1 MLTGQTPILVLK
13 EGTKRERGKGALN
26 NNIAAAKAIADAVR
40 STLGPRGLDK
50 MLVDSMGDVVV
61 TNDGV
66 TILKEMDVEHPA
78 AKMLVEVAK
87 TQDQE
92 AGDGTTTA
100 VVLAGE
106 LLKRAE
112 SLIEQNIH
120 PTIISSGY
128 RLASQK
134 ALEVLDSIATPVKI
148 EDHESLRK
156 VAHTA
161 MASKSVSFN
170 RDLLADIS
178 VKAVVA
184 VAEKTDKG
192 HYVDLDNI
200 QLIKKQGGQISD
212 TQLIE
217 GVIVDKEKVHTGM
230 PTRVNEPKVAL
241 LDAALEIKKTEI
253 DAKIEIND
261 PTQLGAFLQEEEN
274 MLKRMVETVKK
285 SGATAVF
292 CQKGID
298 DLAQHYLAK
307 EGIYAV
313 RRVKKSDMEKLAKAT
328 GANII
333 SKVSELTKDD
343 IGHAGLVEE
352 RKIGEDALTFVT
364 GAKGA
369 KAVSILM
376 RGGTEHVLDEIE
388 RSLDDALNVVAVAV
402 EDGRLVVGGGAS
414 AEEIAMKLRDE
425 AAKIGGREQLAFE
438 SFAEALETVPRT
450 LAENAGLD
458 PIDILIELRKAHKA
472 GHKSF
477 GVNLTSGKV
486 EDMVSQNVIEPI
498 RVGRQAIESATDAAV
513 MILRIDDVIASK
525 SGGGPPGGGPGGPGG
540 MGGGMGGMGGMG
552 GGDFGDD

>member
-13 EGTKRERGKGALN
+13 EGTKREKGRGALS
-26 NNIAAAKAIADAVR
+26 NNIQAAKAIADSVR

-100 VVLAGE
+100 VILAGE

-112 SLIEQNIH
+112 ELIEQNIH
-120 PTIISSGY
+120 PTIISQGY
-128 RLASQK
+128 RLAATKS
-134 ALEVLDSIATPVKI
+134 LELLQQDSHPVAIA
-148 EDHESLRK
+148 DHDTLQRIAVTS
-156 VAHTA
+156 
-161 MASKSVSFN
+161 MSSKSVSFN
-170 RDLLADIS
+170 REMLGEIA
-178 VKAVVA
+178 VKAVTA
-184 VAEKTDKG
+184 VAEKKG
-192 HYVDLDNI
+192 SAYNVDLDNI
-200 QLIKKQGGQISD
+200 QLIKKQGGSMAD

-217 GVIVDKEKVHTGM
+217 GVIVDKEKVHSGM
-230 PTRVNEPKVAL
+230 PSRVENPKIAL

-261 PTQLGAFLQEEEN
+261 PNQLNAFLQEEEN
-274 MLKRMVETVKK
+274 MLRRMVDQVKK
-285 SGATAVF
+285 SGANVVL

-298 DLAQHYLAK
+298 DLAQHFLAK

-328 GANII
+328 GANVV
-333 SKVSELTKDD
+333 SKVSELTPEDV
-343 IGHAGLVEE
+343 GTAGAVEE

-364 GAKGA
+364 GAKKA
-369 KAVSILM
+369 RAVSILI
-376 RGGTEHVLDEIE
+376 RGGTEHVIDEIE

-402 EDGRLVVGGGAS
+402 EDGRYVFGGGAT
-414 AEEIAMKLRDE
+414 AVELAMRLRDE
-425 AAKIGGREQLAFE
+425 AAKVGGREQIAFE
-438 SFAEALETVPRT
+438 SFADALETVPRT

-472 GHKSF
+472 GQKMA
-477 GVNLTSGKV
+477 GVNVHSGKV
-486 EDMVSQNVIEPI
+486 DNMQTLNVIEPI

-525 SGGGPPGGGPGGPGG
+525 SSPPPSGGPGGGP
-540 MGGGMGGMGGMG
+540 GGGMGGMGGMG

>member
-1 MLTGQTPILVLK
+1 MMAGNTPILVLR
-13 EGTKRERGKGALN
+13 EGTKREKGRGALN
-26 NNIAAAKAIADAVR
+26 NNIQAAKAIADAVR

-120 PTIISSGY
+120 PTIISQGY
-128 RLASQK
+128 RLASSK
-134 ALEVLDSIATPVKI
+134 ALHILNEVSHPVTINDKETLLRIAIT
-148 EDHESLRK
+148 S
-156 VAHTA
+156 

-170 RDLLADIS
+170 RDQLAEIA
-178 VKAVVA
+178 VKAVSA
-184 VAEKTDKG
+184 VAEKKG
-192 HYVDLDNI
+192 EGYYVDLDNI

-217 GVIVDKEKVHTGM
+217 GVIVDKEKVHAGM
-230 PTRVNEPKVAL
+230 PTRVENPKIAL

-261 PTQLGAFLQEEEN
+261 PTQLNAFLQEEEN
-274 MLKRMVETVKK
+274 MLRRMVDQVKK
-285 SGATAVF
+285 SGANVVL

-328 GANII
+328 GANIV
-333 SKVSELTKDD
+333 SKVSELTPQDV
-343 IGHAGLVEE
+343 GTAGLVEE

-364 GAKGA
+364 GAKKA
-369 KAVSILM
+369 RAVSILM

-402 EDGRLVVGGGAS
+402 EDGKFVYGGGATA
-414 AEEIAMKLRDE
+414 AELALQLRDE
-425 AAKIGGREQLAFE
+425 AAKIGGREQIAFE
-438 SFAEALETVPRT
+438 SFAEALETIPRT

-458 PIDILIELRKAHKA
+458 PIDILIELRKAHKG
-472 GHKSF
+472 GHKNS
-477 GVNLTSGKV
+477 GVNVTAGKV
-486 EDMVSQNVIEPI
+486 DDMSGQHVVEPI

-525 SGGGPPGGGPGGPGG
+525 SSPPPSGGPGGPGG
-540 MGGGMGGMGGMG
+540 PGGMGGMGGMG
-552 GGDFGDD
+552 GGDFGED

>member
-1 MLTGQTPILVLK
+1 MLTGQTPILVLR
-13 EGTKRERGKGALN
+13 EGTKREKGRGALA
-26 NNIAAAKAIADAVR
+26 NNIQAAKAIADAVR

-112 SLIEQNIH
+112 GLTEQNIH
-120 PTIISSGY
+120 PTIISQGY

-134 ALEVLDSIATPVKI
+134 ALEILTRLSQPLTISDTDTLQQIAVT
-148 EDHESLRK
+148 S
-156 VAHTA
+156 
-161 MASKSVSFN
+161 MSSKSVSFN
-170 RDLLADIS
+170 RDMLGEIA
-178 VKAVVA
+178 VKAITA
-184 VAEKTDKG
+184 VAEKKG
-192 HYVDLDNI
+192 AAYSVDLDNVQI
-200 QLIKKQGGQISD
+200 IKKQGGQISD
-212 TQLIE
+212 TSLIE
-217 GVIVDKEKVHTGM
+217 GVIVDKEKVHSGM
-230 PTRVNEPKVAL
+230 PTRVENPKIAL

-261 PTQLGAFLQEEEN
+261 PNQLNAFLQEEEN
-274 MLKRMVETVKK
+274 MLRRMVDQVKK
-285 SGATAVF
+285 SGANVVL

-298 DLAQHYLAK
+298 DLAQHFLAK

-313 RRVKKSDMEKLAKAT
+313 RRVKKSDMEKLQKAT
-328 GANII
+328 GAHIV
-333 SKVSELTKDD
+333 SKVSELTPEDV
-343 IGHAGLVEE
+343 GTAGLVEE
-352 RKIGEDALTFVT
+352 KKIGDDSLTFVT
-364 GAKGA
+364 GAKKA
-369 KAVSILM
+369 RAVSILI
-376 RGGTEHVLDEIE
+376 RGGTEHVIDEIE

-402 EDGRLVVGGGAS
+402 EDGKYVYGGGAT
-414 AEEIAMKLRDE
+414 AEELAMQLRDE
-425 AAKIGGREQLAFE
+425 AAKIGGREQLAYE
-438 SFAEALETVPRT
+438 GFAEALEMLPRT

-458 PIDILIELRKAHKA
+458 PIDILIELRKSHKA
-472 GHKSF
+472 GKKSA
-477 GVNLTSGKV
+477 GVNVHLGKID
-486 EDMVSQNVIEPI
+486 DMSQLHVIEPI

-513 MILRIDDVIASK
+513 MLLRIDDVIASK
-525 SGGGPPGGGPGGPGG
+525 ASPAPSGGGGGPGGP
-540 MGGGMGGMGGMG
+540 GGMGGMGGMG

>member
-13 EGTKRERGKGALN
+13 EGTKRERGRGALA
-26 NNIAAAKAIADAVR
+26 NNISAAKAIADAVR

-100 VVLAGE
+100 VILAGE

-112 SLIEQNIH
+112 GLIEQNIH
-120 PTIISSGY
+120 PTIISQGF
-128 RLASQK
+128 RLAAQK
-134 ALEVLDSIATPVKI
+134 ALEVLNQISDGVKI
-148 EDHESLRK
+148 EDHETLKR
-156 VAHTA
+156 VAVTA
-161 MASKSVSFN
+161 MSSKSVSFN
-170 RDLLADIS
+170 REFLAEFA
-178 VKAVVA
+178 VKAVSA
-184 VAEKTDKG
+184 VAEKKDKG
-192 HYVDLDNI
+192 YDVDLDNV
-200 QLIKKQGGQISD
+200 QVIKKQGGQITDS
-212 TQLIE
+212 QLIE
-217 GVIVDKEKVHTGM
+217 GVIVDKEKVHSGM
-230 PTRVNEPKVAL
+230 PPRVEGPKIAL

-261 PTQLGAFLQEEEN
+261 PTQLNAFLQEEEN
-274 MLKRMVETVKK
+274 MLRRMVEQIKK
-285 SGATAVF
+285 SGATVAF

-298 DLAQHYLAK
+298 DLAQHFLAK

-328 GANII
+328 GANIV

-343 IGHAGLVEE
+343 IGSAGLVEE

-364 GAKGA
+364 GAKNA
-369 KAVSILM
+369 KAVSLLL

-388 RSLDDALNVVAVAV
+388 RSVEDALNVVAVAV
-402 EDGRLVVGGGAS
+402 EDGHVVYGGGAA
-414 AEEIAMKLRDE
+414 AEEIALRLRDE
-425 AAKIGGREQLAFE
+425 AAKIGGREQIAFE
-438 SFAEALETVPRT
+438 SFAEALETLPRT

-458 PIDILIELRKAHKA
+458 PIDILIELRQS
-472 GHKSF
+472 HKSGKKF
-477 GVNLTSGKV
+477 HGINVHQGKV
-486 EDMVSQNVIEPI
+486 EDMKALHVVEPI

-525 SGGGPPGGGPGGPGG
+525 STSPPSGGPGGGGGPGG
-540 MGGGMGGMGGMG
+540 MGGGG
-552 GGDFGDD
+552 GGDFGED

>member
-1 MLTGQTPILVLK
+1 MMAGNTPILVLR
-13 EGTKRERGKGALN
+13 EGTKREKGRGALT
-26 NNIAAAKAIADAVR
+26 NNIQAAKAIADAVR

-112 SLIEQNIH
+112 SLVEQNIH
-120 PTIISSGY
+120 PTIISQGY
-128 RLASQK
+128 RMASRK
-134 ALEVLDSIATPVKI
+134 ALEILQSVSQPVGTN
-148 EDHESLRK
+148 DHETLKRIAVTS
-156 VAHTA
+156 

-170 RDLLADIS
+170 REALGDIA
-178 VKAVVA
+178 VKAVSA
-184 VAEKTDKG
+184 VAEKKG
-192 HYVDLDNI
+192 EGMYVDLDNI

-212 TQLIE
+212 TSLIE
-217 GVIVDKEKVHTGM
+217 GVIVDKEKVHSGM
-230 PTRVNEPKVAL
+230 PSRVENPKIAL

-261 PTQLGAFLQEEEN
+261 PSQLNAFLQEEEN

-285 SGATAVF
+285 SGANVVL

-328 GANII
+328 GANIV
-333 SKVSELTKDD
+333 SKVSELTPADV
-343 IGHAGLVEE
+343 GTAGQVEE
-352 RKIGEDALTFVT
+352 RKIGDDALTFVT
-364 GAKGA
+364 GAKKA
-369 KAVSILM
+369 RAVSILI

-402 EDGRLVVGGGAS
+402 EDGRFVIGGGATAS
-414 AEEIAMKLRDE
+414 ELALHLRDE
-425 AAKIGGREQLAFE
+425 AAKVGGREQLAFE
-438 SFAEALETVPRT
+438 SFAEALETIPRT

-458 PIDILIELRKAHKA
+458 PIDIVIELRKAHKG
-472 GHKSF
+472 GHKSA
-477 GVNLTSGKV
+477 GVNVASGKV
-486 EDMVSQNVIEPI
+486 DDMAQLHVIEPI

-525 SGGGPPGGGPGGPGG
+525 SSPPPSGGPGGP
-540 MGGGMGGMGGMG
+540 GGGMGGMGGMG

>member
-13 EGTKRERGKGALN
+13 EGTKREKGRGALS
-26 NNIAAAKAIADAVR
+26 NNIQAAKAIADAVR

-92 AGDGTTTA
+92 CGDGTTTA
-100 VVLAGE
+100 VVLTGE

-112 SLIEQNIH
+112 GLIEQNIH
-120 PTIISSGY
+120 PTIISQGY
-128 RLASQK
+128 RLASKK
-134 ALEVLDSIATPVKI
+134 ALEVLDMIAKPVHI
-148 EDHESLRK
+148 EDHEQLKRI
-156 VAHTA
+156 AYTA

-170 RDLLADIS
+170 RELLGEIS
-178 VKAVVA
+178 VKAITSVA
-184 VAEKTDKG
+184 DKTETG
-192 HYVDLDNI
+192 YSVDLDNI
-200 QLIKKQGGQISD
+200 QLIKKQGGQMSD
-212 TQLIE
+212 TSLIE
-217 GVIVDKEKVHTGM
+217 GVIVDKEKVHSGM
-230 PTRVNEPKVAL
+230 PSRVAEPRIAL

-253 DAKIEIND
+253 DAKIEITD
-261 PTQLGAFLQEEEN
+261 PSQLNAFLAEEEN
-274 MLKRMVETVKK
+274 MLHRMVDQVKK
-285 SGATAVF
+285 SGANVLF

-307 EGIYAV
+307 EGIYGV

-328 GANII
+328 GASIV
-333 SKVSELTKDD
+333 SKVSELTKEDV
-343 IGHAGLVEE
+343 GSAGLVEE
-352 RKIGEDALTFVT
+352 RKIGDDSLTFVT
-364 GAKGA
+364 GCKKA

-402 EDGRLVVGGGAS
+402 EDGRIVVGGGAAAS
-414 AEEIAMKLRDE
+414 EIALHLRDE
-425 AAKIGGREQLAFE
+425 ASKVGGREQLAFE
-438 SFAEALETVPRT
+438 AFAESLETVPRT

-458 PIDILIELRKAHKA
+458 PIDILIALRKAHKSGQKTA
-472 GHKSF
+472 
-477 GVNLTSGKV
+477 GVNVALGKV
-486 EDMVSQNVIEPI
+486 DDMEALHVIEPI

-525 SGGGPPGGGPGGPGG
+525 SGGGGGGPPGG
-540 MGGGMGGMGGMG
+540 GGGMGGMGGMG
-552 GGDFGDD
+552 GGGDFGED

>member
-13 EGTKRERGKGALN
+13 EGTKRERGRGALS

-92 AGDGTTTA
+92 CGDGTTTA

-120 PTIISSGY
+120 PTIISQGY

-134 ALEVLDSIATPVKI
+134 ALEVLDSISSPVKT
-148 EDHESLRK
+148 EDHDTLRK
-156 VAHTA
+156 IAYTA

-178 VKAVVA
+178 VKAVTA
-184 VAEKTDKG
+184 VVEKSDG
-192 HYVDLDNI
+192 ANVVDLDNI
-200 QLIKKQGGQISD
+200 QLIKKQGGSVAD

-230 PTRVNEPKVAL
+230 PTRVAEPKIAL

-261 PTQLGAFLQEEEN
+261 PSQLNAFLQEEEN
-274 MLKRMVETVKK
+274 MLHRMVDQVKK
-285 SGATAVF
+285 SGANVVF

-307 EGIYAV
+307 EGVYAV

-328 GANII
+328 GANIV

-343 IGHAGLVEE
+343 VGQAGLVEE
-352 RKIGEDALTFVT
+352 RKIGEDSLTFVT
-364 GAKGA
+364 GCKKA

-402 EDGRLVVGGGAS
+402 EDGRIVVGGGAA
-414 AEEIAMKLRDE
+414 AEEIAMHLRDE

-438 SFAEALETVPRT
+438 SFAEALESVPRT
-450 LAENAGLD
+450 LSENAGLD
-458 PIDILIELRKAHKA
+458 PIDILIELRKSHKA
-472 GHKSF
+472 GKKTA
-477 GVNLTSGKV
+477 GVNVYTGKV
-486 EDMVSQNVIEPI
+486 DDMLAQNVIEPI

-525 SGGGPPGGGPGGPGG
+525 SGGPPAGGGPGGP
-540 MGGGMGGMGGMG
+540 GGMGGMGGMG
-552 GGDFGDD
+552 GGDFGED

>member
-13 EGTKRERGKGALN
+13 EGTKREKGRGALS
-26 NNIAAAKAIADAVR
+26 NNIQAAKAIGDAVR

-100 VVLAGE
+100 VVLTSE

-112 SLIEQNIH
+112 DLIEQNIH
-120 PTIISSGY
+120 PTLISQGY
-128 RLASQK
+128 RLASTK
-134 ALEVLDSIATPVKI
+134 ALEVLQQISLPVLITDTETLKRIAI
-148 EDHESLRK
+148 
-156 VAHTA
+156 TA

-170 RDLLADIS
+170 SELMADIS
-178 VKAVVA
+178 VKAIVA
-184 VAEKTDKG
+184 VADKKGAG
-192 HYVDLDNI
+192 HFVDLDNV
-200 QLIKKQGGQISD
+200 QVIKKQGGSMAD
-212 TQLIE
+212 TTLIE
-217 GVIVDKEKVHTGM
+217 GIIVDKEKVHSGM
-230 PTRVNEPKVAL
+230 PTRVENPRIAL

-261 PTQLGAFLQEEEN
+261 PAQLNAFLGEEEN
-274 MLKRMVETVKK
+274 MLHRMVDQVKK
-285 SGATAVF
+285 SGANVVL

-298 DLAQHYLAK
+298 DLAQHFLAK

-328 GANII
+328 GANIV
-333 SKVSELTKDD
+333 SKVSELSAEDVGT
-343 IGHAGLVEE
+343 AGLVEE
-352 RKIGEDALTFVT
+352 RKIGDDALTFVT
-364 GAKGA
+364 GAKKA
-369 KAVSILM
+369 RAVSILI
-376 RGGTEHVLDEIE
+376 RGGTEHVIDEIE

-402 EDGRLVVGGGAS
+402 EDGRYVIGGGA
-414 AEEIAMKLRDE
+414 AAIEIAMHLRNE
-425 AAKIGGREQLAFE
+425 AAKVGGREQIAFE
-438 SFAEALETVPRT
+438 SFADALETVPRT

-472 GHKSF
+472 GQKNA
-477 GVNLTSGKV
+477 GVNVYSGKV
-486 EDMVSQNVIEPI
+486 DNMQALNVIEPI

-525 SGGGPPGGGPGGPGG
+525 SSPPPSGGGPGGP
-540 MGGGMGGMGGMG
+540 GGMGGMGGMG
-552 GGDFGDD
+552 GGDFGED

>member
-13 EGTKRERGKGALN
+13 EGTKREKGRGALS
-26 NNIAAAKAIADAVR
+26 NNIQAAKAIADAVR

-78 AKMLVEVAK
+78 AKMMVEVAK

-100 VVLAGE
+100 VILAGE

-112 SLIEQNIH
+112 GLIEQNIH
-120 PTIISSGY
+120 PTIISQGY
-128 RLASQK
+128 RLASAK
-134 ALEVLDSIATPVKI
+134 ALELLQGVSQPVALTDHDTLQRIAVT
-148 EDHESLRK
+148 S
-156 VAHTA
+156 

-170 RDLLADIS
+170 REMLGEIA
-178 VKAVVA
+178 VKAIGA
-184 VAEKTDKG
+184 VAEKKG
-192 HYVDLDNI
+192 ETYSVDLDNV
-200 QLIKKQGGQISD
+200 QLIKKQGGSMTD

-217 GVIVDKEKVHTGM
+217 GVIVDKEKVHSGM
-230 PTRVNEPKVAL
+230 PARVENPKIAL

-261 PTQLGAFLQEEEN
+261 PTQLNAFLQEEEN
-274 MLKRMVETVKK
+274 MLRKMVDQVKK
-285 SGATAVF
+285 SGANVVL

-298 DLAQHYLAK
+298 DLAQHFLAK
-307 EGIYAV
+307 DGIYAV

-328 GANII
+328 GANIV
-333 SKVSELTKDD
+333 SKVSELTPEDV
-343 IGHAGLVEE
+343 GQAGLVEE

-364 GAKGA
+364 GAKKA
-369 KAVSILM
+369 RAVSILI
-376 RGGTEHVLDEIE
+376 RGGTEHVIDEIE

-402 EDGRLVVGGGAS
+402 EDGRYVMGGGAT
-414 AEEIAMKLRDE
+414 AEELAMHLRDE
-425 AAKIGGREQLAFE
+425 AAKVGGREQIAFE
-438 SFAEALETVPRT
+438 SFSDALETIPRT
-450 LAENAGLD
+450 LAENAGMD
-458 PIDILIELRKAHKA
+458 PIDILIELRKAHKGGQKRA
-472 GHKSF
+472 
-477 GVNLTSGKV
+477 GVNVQAGKV
-486 EDMVSQNVIEPI
+486 ADMGELHVIEPI

-525 SGGGPPGGGPGGPGG
+525 SSPPPSGGPGGPGG
-540 MGGGMGGMGGMG
+540 PGGMGGMGGMG
-552 GGDFGDD
+552 GGDFGED

>member
-1 MLTGQTPILVLK
+1 LVLK
-13 EGTKRERGKGALN
+13 EGTKREKGRGALS
-26 NNIAAAKAIADAVR
+26 NNIAAAKAIADSVR

-112 SLIEQNIH
+112 GLIEQNIH
-120 PTIISSGY
+120 PTIISQGY
-128 RLASQK
+128 RLASKK
-134 ALEVLDSIATPVKI
+134 ALEVLDSIAAPVKI
-148 EDHESLRK
+148 DDHETLKRIA
-156 VAHTA
+156 VTA
-161 MASKSVSFN
+161 MASKAVGYN
-170 RDLLADIS
+170 RELLGEIA
-178 VKAVVA
+178 VKAVTA
-184 VAEKTDKG
+184 VAEKTDTG
-192 HYVDLDNI
+192 YYVDLDNI
-200 QLIKKQGGQISD
+200 QLIKKQGGAMTD
-212 TQLIE
+212 TSMIE
-217 GVIVDKEKVHTGM
+217 GVIVDKEKVHSGM
-230 PTRVNEPKVAL
+230 PTRVQSPTIAL

-261 PTQLGAFLQEEEN
+261 PSQLNAFLQEEEG
-274 MLKRMVETVKK
+274 MLRRMVDQVKK
-285 SGATAVF
+285 TGATVAF

-328 GANII
+328 GANIV
-333 SKVSELTKDD
+333 SKVSELTKEDL
-343 IGHAGLVEE
+343 GTAGLVEE
-352 RKIGEDALTFVT
+352 RKIGEDSLTFVT
-364 GAKGA
+364 GAKKA
-369 KAVSILM
+369 KAVSILI
-376 RGGTEHVLDEIE
+376 RGGTEHVIDEIE

-402 EDGRLVVGGGAS
+402 EDGRYVIGGGAA
-414 AEEIAMKLRDE
+414 AEELAMNLRDE
-425 AAKIGGREQLAFE
+425 AAKVGGREQIAFE

-458 PIDILIELRKAHKA
+458 PIDILIELRKS
-472 GHKSF
+472 HKSGKKNT
-477 GVNLTSGKV
+477 GVNVLSGKV
-486 EDMVSQNVIEPI
+486 DDMSGLHVLEPI

-525 SGGGPPGGGPGGPGG
+525 TTTPPAGGPPGGPGG
-540 MGGGMGGMGGMG
+540 GGMGGMG
-552 GGDFGDD
+552 GGDFGED

>member
-13 EGTKRERGKGALN
+13 EGTRREKGRGALS
-26 NNIAAAKAIADAVR
+26 NNIQAAKAIADAVR

-112 SLIEQNIH
+112 TLIEQNIH
-120 PTIISSGY
+120 PTIISQGY
-128 RLASQK
+128 RMASTK
-134 ALEVLDSIATPVKI
+134 ALEILQQISQPIAASDL
-148 EDHESLRK
+148 ENLRRIA
-156 VAHTA
+156 VTS
-161 MASKSVSFN
+161 MASKSVSYN
-170 RDLLADIS
+170 REQLADIA
-178 VKAVVA
+178 VKAVTA
-184 VAEKTDKG
+184 VAERKAEGTTG
-192 HYVDLDNI
+192 VDLDNI
-200 QLIKKQGGQISD
+200 QLIKKQGGSMTD

-217 GVIVDKEKVHTGM
+217 GVIVDKEKVHSGM
-230 PTRVNEPKVAL
+230 PNRIENPKIAL

-261 PTQLGAFLQEEEN
+261 PSQLNAFLAEEEN
-274 MLKRMVETVKK
+274 MLRRMVDQVKK
-285 SGATAVF
+285 SGANVVL

-298 DLAQHYLAK
+298 DLAQHFLAK

-328 GANII
+328 GANIV
-333 SKVSELTKDD
+333 SKVSELTPQDV
-343 IGHAGLVEE
+343 GTAGLVEE
-352 RKIGEDALTFVT
+352 RKIGDDALTFVT
-364 GAKGA
+364 GAKKA
-369 KAVSILM
+369 RAVSILM

-388 RSLDDALNVVAVAV
+388 RSMDDALNVVAVAV
-402 EDGRLVVGGGAS
+402 EDGRYVYGGGAT
-414 AEEIAMKLRDE
+414 AEELAMRLRDE
-425 AAKIGGREQLAFE
+425 AARIGGREQIAFE
-438 SFAEALETVPRT
+438 SFADALETIPRT

-458 PIDILIELRKAHKA
+458 PIDILIDLRKSHKA
-472 GHKSF
+472 GHQHS
-477 GVNLTSGKV
+477 GVNLSTGKV
-486 EDMVSQNVIEPI
+486 GDMGEIHVIEPI

-525 SGGGPPGGGPGGPGG
+525 SSPPPSGGPGGP
-540 MGGGMGGMGGMG
+540 GGGMGGMGGMG
-552 GGDFGDD
+552 GGMGDFGDD

>member
-1 MLTGQTPILVLK
+1 MMAGNTPILVLR
-13 EGTKRERGKGALN
+13 EGTKREKGRGALT
-26 NNIAAAKAIADAVR
+26 NNIQAAKAIADAVR

-112 SLIEQNIH
+112 TLVEQNIH
-120 PTIISSGY
+120 PTIISQGY
-128 RLASQK
+128 RMASRK
-134 ALEVLDSIATPVKI
+134 ALEILQQVSQPVGPN
-148 EDHESLRK
+148 DHETLKQIAITS
-156 VAHTA
+156 

-170 RDLLADIS
+170 REALGDIA
-178 VKAVVA
+178 VKAVGA
-184 VAEKTDKG
+184 VAEKKG
-192 HYVDLDNI
+192 DGNYVDLDNI

-212 TQLIE
+212 TSLIE
-217 GVIVDKEKVHTGM
+217 GVIVDKEKVHSGM
-230 PTRVNEPKVAL
+230 PTRVENPKIAL

-261 PTQLGAFLQEEEN
+261 PSQLNAFLQEEEN

-285 SGATAVF
+285 SGANVVL

-328 GANII
+328 GASIV
-333 SKVSELTKDD
+333 SKVSELTPSDV
-343 IGHAGLVEE
+343 GSAGLVEE
-352 RKIGEDALTFVT
+352 RKIGDDALTFVT
-364 GAKGA
+364 GAKKA
-369 KAVSILM
+369 RAVSILI

-402 EDGRLVVGGGAS
+402 EDGRFVTGGGATAS
-414 AEEIAMKLRDE
+414 ELAMALRDE
-425 AAKIGGREQLAFE
+425 AAKVGGREQLAFE
-438 SFAEALETVPRT
+438 SFAEALETIPRT
-450 LAENAGLD
+450 LAENAGMD
-458 PIDILIELRKAHKA
+458 PIDLVIGLRKAHKGGQKNA
-472 GHKSF
+472 
-477 GVNLTSGKV
+477 GVNVQSGKV
-486 EDMVSQNVIEPI
+486 DDMFQLHVIEPI

-525 SGGGPPGGGPGGPGG
+525 SSPPPSGGPGGPG
-540 MGGGMGGMGGMG
+540 GGGMGGMGGMG
-552 GGDFGDD
+552 GGDFGED

>member
-1 MLTGQTPILVLK
+1 MLTGNTPILVLK
-13 EGTKRERGKGALN
+13 EGTRREKGRGALS
-26 NNIAAAKAIADAVR
+26 NNIQAAKAIADAVR

-92 AGDGTTTA
+92 CGDGTTTA

-112 SLIEQNIH
+112 GLIEQNIH
-120 PTIISSGY
+120 PTIISQGY
-128 RLASQK
+128 RMASVK
-134 ALEVLDSIATPVKI
+134 ALEVLDSIATSVKHDDI
-148 EDHESLRK
+148 ETLRK
-156 VAHTA
+156 IATTA
-161 MASKSVSFN
+161 MASKAVSYN
-170 RDLLADIS
+170 RDHLADLS
-178 VKAVVA
+178 VRAITA
-184 VAEKTDKG
+184 VAEKTEKG
-192 HYVDLDNI
+192 YNVDLDNVQI
-200 QLIKKQGGQISD
+200 IKKQGGSMVD
-212 TQLIE
+212 TELIE

-230 PTRVNEPKVAL
+230 PPRVPNAKIAL

-261 PTQLGAFLQEEEN
+261 PNQLNAFLQEEEN
-274 MLKRMVETVKK
+274 MLKRMVETVQK
-285 SGATAVF
+285 SGANAIF

-307 EGIYAV
+307 AGIYGV

-328 GANII
+328 GANIV
-333 SKVSELTKDD
+333 SKVSELTKEDV
-343 IGHAGLVEE
+343 GEAGLVEE
-352 RKIGEDALTFVT
+352 RKIGEDSLTFVT
-364 GAKGA
+364 GAKQA
-369 KAVSILM
+369 KAVSILI

-402 EDGRLVVGGGAS
+402 EDGKMIFGGGSA
-414 AEEIAMKLRDE
+414 AEEIALHLRDE
-425 AAKIGGREQLAFE
+425 AVKVGGREQLSFE

-458 PIDILIELRKAHKA
+458 PIDILIELRKS
-472 GHKSF
+472 HKSGQKHA
-477 GVNLTSGKV
+477 GVNVKEGGV
-486 EDMVSQNVIEPI
+486 VDMAKQNVIEPI

-525 SGGGPPGGGPGGPGG
+525 SSPPPSGGPGGPGG
-540 MGGGMGGMGGMG
+540 PGGMGGMG
-552 GGDFGDD
+552 GGDFGED